1 MVGNAAMAV
10 AALLAPRCSLA
21 YSHEEVREGQ
31 LIPEGSRSEQG
42 TLMGVGPQLC
52 DFYEKA
58 LFVKPTSGGRCVVK
72 RDYSLPFARYAS
84 FRCEY
89 AIGGCRRR
97 SQRGLS
103 HLFAGPKVP

>member
-52 DFYEKA
+52 E
-58 LFVKPTSGGRCVVK
+58 LLRTPSPRTSENPPSTHS
-72 RDYSLPFARYAS
+72 D
-84 FRCEY
+84 E
-89 AIGGCRRR
+89 
-97 SQRGLS
+97 
-103 HLFAGPKVP
+103 